1 MSCCI
6 SSLTACVSSSTLPSR
21 GSCSV
26 SLEESIMR
34 EGQSTSSQP
43 TSLPSFVIP
52 IKINSIVKSVTWLV
66 TFLSHSDSLR
76 FLQIVDNIIQVV
88 ILTFIFMFI
97 FDMMSVRAFLESQNS
112 MENMKRQISLARMK
126 YGFIIIYWVVVSALI
141 FIFYSAYLREFKY
154 KSF

>member
-1 MSCCI
+1 
-6 SSLTACVSSSTLPSR
+6 
-21 GSCSV
+21 
-26 SLEESIMR
+26 
-34 EGQSTSSQP
+34 
-43 TSLPSFVIP
+43 
-52 IKINSIVKSVTWLV
+52 
-66 TFLSHSDSLR
+66 
-76 FLQIVDNIIQVV
+76 VDNIIQVV

-97 FDMMSVRAFLESQNS
+97 FDMMSVRALLESQNS